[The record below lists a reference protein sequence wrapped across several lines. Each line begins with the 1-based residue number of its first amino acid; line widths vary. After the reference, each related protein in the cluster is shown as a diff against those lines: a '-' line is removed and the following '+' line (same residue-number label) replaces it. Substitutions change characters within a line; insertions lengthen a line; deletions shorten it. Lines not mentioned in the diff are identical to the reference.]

1 MAESDRRLPISLIV
15 AGLVAIAVV
24 SMVVDRRGV
33 IERGRE
39 FPAWLGSL
47 LDIAAPVQD
56 AVAMPFEAVRDTW
69 SGYISLLHVKLQN
82 DTLQREVARLSEENL
97 QLREALVASG
107 RLQRIADMRKHYEV
121 PMLPAELVG
130 VDASPWFRSVL
141 VDRGRD
147 RGVLSGM
154 PVISEKGL
162 VGLVTATSRH
172 SAKAMLVLD
181 RQTSVDGVIQRSRS
195 RGTVRGRGS
204 DELEF
209 EFVARNSDVRVNDL
223 VITSGLGGVYPKGLF
238 IGTISEVSDPGT
250 QLMRRATIQPA
261 VDFGR
266 LEQVFVMLRRGP
278 TMELLYSTQVGD
290 ESPPSESAG
299 PPS

>member
-1 MAESDRRLPISLIV
+1 MAESDRRLPVSLLV
-15 AGLVAIAVV
+15 AVLVAIAVV
-24 SMVVDRRGV
+24 SMVVDRRAVLEG
-33 IERGRE
+33 GRAL
-39 FPAWLGSL
+39 PGWLGSV
-47 LDIAAPVQD
+47 LDITAPVQD
-56 AVAMPFEAVRDTW
+56 AVAMPFDAVRNAWD
-69 SGYISLLHVKLQN
+69 GYISLLHVKLQN
-82 DTLQREVARLSEENL
+82 DALQGEVSRLSEENL

-107 RLQRIADMRKHYEV
+107 RLQRIADMREHYEV
-121 PMLPAELVG
+121 PMLPTELVG
-130 VDASPWFRSVL
+130 VDTSPWFRSVL
-141 VDRGRD
+141 VDHGRN

-162 VGLVTATSRH
+162 VGLITATSLR

-209 EFVARNSDVRVNDL
+209 EFVARNSDVQVNDL

-250 QLMRRATIQPA
+250 QLLQRATIRPA

-278 TMELLYSTQVGD
+278 TMELLYSTRVGD
-290 ESPPSESAG
+290 ESSPTESAG
-299 PPS
+299 PSS